1 MNKNGNRCPK
11 AIKDNAWQ
19 RERIARNLTFGDIAK
34 HFKVSE
40 STVSNWFRGACS
52 PSIDQ
57 TAELCRWFTELE
69 PSRPID
75 YDIGK
80 AEFETMER
88 NFKKVER
95 RTSVLTGKTKKIAT
109 TDMEK
114 LRRELDISYEDIVNT
129 ARVSMA
135 AVRNWFRGKNVP
147 AGFRCER
154 MKGLF
159 GLTADDIRDRFKA
172 DHAEY
177 LKAHED
183 PNQLKFEPVDIDP
196 ETHNLDLK
204 VEDIPVCDQASE
216 EEPKS
221 DWVARAEAEREEIE
235 SDWKVLTDAVSYLA
249 SRYPLPFRD
258 EVLETFINGT
268 IECIHEGSAVY
279 YGGLSALYTKG
290 GISFDEF
297 MDVYRTLKEGGFV
310 S

>member
-80 AEFETMER
+80 AEFESMER

-95 RTSVLTGKTKKIAT
+95 RTSVLTGKTKKIAV

-114 LRRELDISYEDIVNT
+114 LRREMGITYEDIAST

-135 AVRNWFRGKNVP
+135 AVRNWFRGQNVP

-154 MKGLF
+154 LKSLF

-183 PNQLKFEPVDIDP
+183 PNQLKI
-196 ETHNLDLK
+196 
-204 VEDIPVCDQASE
+204 EDIPVCDQ
-216 EEPKS
+216 PPTL
-221 DWVARAEAEREEIE
+221 EEIE
-235 SDWKVLTDAVSYLA
+235 ASGEEPIRDRKIIEAKDDPWVKDQMINSDWKVLTDAIACLT
-249 SRYPLPFRD
+249 SRPVPFRD
-258 EVLETFINGT
+258 EVLETFIDGT
-268 IECIHEGSAVY
+268 IECIHEGSALY
-279 YGGLSALYTKG
+279 YGGLFALYSN

-297 MDVYRTLKEGGFV
+297 MDVYHTLREGGFV